1 MATKND
7 FDYPAI
13 KALDVLRYYV
23 NYMDFEKPLL
33 DVLPSFNMDDV
44 SHFNLFKRYKNTYMS
59 VGRNFEGQK
68 DREIL
73 EKVKIQ
79 VKNDKNDVVGLSNSF
94 NKMGLLNRKITKA
107 YSASSKL
114 LWLFN
119 KDVIIIDTLNREALE
134 AKENDY
140 NDFCEE
146 WEKLFAKKLPEII
159 EIIKSNNLSKIDKVM
174 QESWFPRRVFDQY
187 LMGIKK

>member
-1 MATKND
+1 MTTKNEL
-7 FDYPAI
+7 DYPAI

-33 DVLPSFNMDDV
+33 DVLPNFNMDDV
-44 SHFNLFKRYKNTYMS
+44 SHLNLFKRYKNTYMS
-59 VGRNFEGQK
+59 VGRNFESQK

-79 VKNDKNDVVGLSNSF
+79 VKHDKNDVVGLSDSF
-94 NKMGLLNRKITKA
+94 NEEGLLNRKITKA

-119 KDVIIIDTLNREALE
+119 KDIIIVDTLNREALK

-140 NDFCEE
+140 KDFCEK
-146 WEKLFAKKLPEII
+146 WEKLFTEKLPEIL
-159 EIIKSNNLSKIDKVM
+159 EIIETNNLAKVDKVM
-174 QESWFPRRVFDQY
+174 HESCFPRRVFDQY